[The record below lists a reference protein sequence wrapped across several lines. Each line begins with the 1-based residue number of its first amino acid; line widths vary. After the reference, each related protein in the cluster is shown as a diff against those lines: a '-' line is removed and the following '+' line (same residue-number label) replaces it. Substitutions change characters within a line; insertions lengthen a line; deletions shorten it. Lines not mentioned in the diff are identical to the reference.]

1 MPRKTELAGVLG
13 TLAFTVSVLCG
24 GCGDVLD
31 GGNATLRDYTGL
43 DGCGWVIETDAG
55 GVLEPLNLGEFI
67 ADPDPGM
74 RLAIDYQEEG
84 GYASICMV
92 GPIVTLLACDQID

>member
-1 MPRKTELAGVLG
+1 M
-13 TLAFTVSVLCG
+13 
-24 GCGDVLD
+24 
-31 GGNATLRDYTGL
+31 
-43 DGCGWVIETDAG
+43 IETDAG

>member
-1 MPRKTELAGVLG
+1 MRRKTELAGVLG
-13 TLAFTVSVLCG
+13 TLAFTVLVLCG
-24 GCGDVLD
+24 GCGEVLD
-31 GGNATLRDYTGL
+31 GG
-43 DGCGWVIETDAG
+43 DAG

-67 ADPDPGM
+67 ADPDPDM
-74 RLAIDYQEEG
+74 RLTIDYQEEG